1 MPDRYLAT
9 FFDQFLWNIWG
20 LSWFAS
26 LKEHAD
32 FPGSVVVIG
41 TDLSDKIKSFLT
53 NHDVIL
59 VPLEC
64 QYNQRD
70 MDVLHSL
77 AIFSKSHPGQYLYY
91 QSYCYFQKPLS
102 SLFGEVAFCGDGNPQ
117 PGSFGLGIST
127 KDPVFIILERLA
139 SQHGRLV
146 NSYFFAATDGLVQFL
161 DGFQAFCADV
171 DLISRGNDAFSVLL
185 NLFAYAYSTAYI
197 NNRWCC
203 SVADPSYVD
212 AHVCYIPKELQF
224 SADSIKFH
232 FKNRFPD
239 LYRKW
244 HQFYND
250 VPSRLPIKLLRK

>member
-77 AIFSKSHPGQYLYY
+77 AIFS
-91 QSYCYFQKPLS
+91 
-102 SLFGEVAFCGDGNPQ
+102 
-117 PGSFGLGIST
+117 
-127 KDPVFIILERLA
+127 
-139 SQHGRLV
+139 
-146 NSYFFAATDGLVQFL
+146 
-161 DGFQAFCADV
+161 
-171 DLISRGNDAFSVLL
+171 
-185 NLFAYAYSTAYI
+185 
-197 NNRWCC
+197 
-203 SVADPSYVD
+203 SYVD